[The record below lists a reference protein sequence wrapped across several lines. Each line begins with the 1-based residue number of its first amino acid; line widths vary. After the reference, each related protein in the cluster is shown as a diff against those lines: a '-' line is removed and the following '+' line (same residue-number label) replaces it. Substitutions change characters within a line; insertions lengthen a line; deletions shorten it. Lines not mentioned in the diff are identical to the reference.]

1 MFIVSFCLETY
12 LQQSDD
18 YKVLAKNSGVKECYK
33 IIEAESDE
41 LIHVN
46 PGDKVLG
53 ARLIGLPPIPVGINE
68 AEGTILIT
76 YTKPCH
82 GTAAIELPVD
92 KEELISIRK
101 MDIGA
106 EEVVKFQLDAGLDI
120 VGDGQ
125 PRGDMV
131 GSFVSHIPG
140 FSYEMNSSVIVDKIK
155 TPLEYI
161 VLPDLKYAM
170 AVLDKEL
177 DKRNLPAEERA
188 KKGVKGIVTGPSTI
202 VHSSR
207 IESFY
212 KDRNPAIIDTAHA
225 LRKEIEAINESGAKY
240 IQIDEP
246 FLSTGM
252 VDIGTAKEAISILSE
267 DIDIPVAMHVS
278 VDEEDQVRAL
288 VERGINAIGV
298 ENMFLDPDC
307 GLRKVDLPIAERKIK
322 IMTDLAKELE

>member
-1 MFIVSFCLETY
+1 MLKLFTTVVGSFDINLKKAETF
-12 LQQSDD
+12 
-18 YKVLAKNSGVKECYK
+18 
-33 IIEAESDE
+33 
-41 LIHVN
+41 
-46 PGDKVLG
+46 GDKVKSALG
-53 ARLIGLPPIPVGINE
+53 LYDPYKIAV
-68 AEGTILIT
+68 
-76 YTKPCH
+76 
-82 GTAAIELPVD
+82 
-92 KEELISIRK
+92 
-101 MDIGA
+101 

-161 VLPDLKYAM
+161 VLP
-170 AVLDKEL
+170 E
-177 DKRNLPAEERA
+177 DKRNLPAEKRA

-267 DIDIPVAMHVS
+267 DIDIPVAMHVCGNLSDVFKDLLKFDIDYLDCEFAGNNVNINLLEENADLIGDKKIGFGCLDSASNS

>member
-1 MFIVSFCLETY
+1 MLKLFTTVVGSFDINLKKAETF
-12 LQQSDD
+12 
-18 YKVLAKNSGVKECYK
+18 
-33 IIEAESDE
+33 
-41 LIHVN
+41 
-46 PGDKVLG
+46 GDKVKSALG
-53 ARLIGLPPIPVGINE
+53 LYDPYKIAV
-68 AEGTILIT
+68 
-76 YTKPCH
+76 
-82 GTAAIELPVD
+82 
-92 KEELISIRK
+92 
-101 MDIGA
+101 

-170 AVLDKEL
+170 SVLDKEL
-177 DKRNLPAEERA
+177 DKRNLSAEERA

-240 IQIDEP
+240 IQIDDYWHGGYCNCKRGN
-246 FLSTGM
+246 LNLIRGYRHSSGH
-252 VDIGTAKEAISILSE
+252 ACLRQ
-267 DIDIPVAMHVS
+267 PV
-278 VDEEDQVRAL
+278 RCL
-288 VERGINAIGV
+288 
-298 ENMFLDPDC
+298 
-307 GLRKVDLPIAERKIK
+307 
-322 IMTDLAKELE
+322 

>member
-1 MFIVSFCLETY
+1 MLKLFTTVVGSFDINLKKAETF
-12 LQQSDD
+12 
-18 YKVLAKNSGVKECYK
+18 
-33 IIEAESDE
+33 
-41 LIHVN
+41 
-46 PGDKVLG
+46 GDKVKSALG
-53 ARLIGLPPIPVGINE
+53 LYDPYKIAV
-68 AEGTILIT
+68 
-76 YTKPCH
+76 
-82 GTAAIELPVD
+82 
-92 KEELISIRK
+92 
-101 MDIGA
+101 

-188 KKGVKGIVTGPSTI
+188 KKGVKGIVTG
-202 VHSSR
+202 
-207 IESFY
+207 SFY

-267 DIDIPVAMHVS
+267 DIDIPVAMHVCGNLSDVFKDLLKFDIDYLDCEFAGNNVNMGLLEENADLIGDKKIGFGCLDSASNS

>member
-1 MFIVSFCLETY
+1 MLKLFTTVVGSFDINLKKAETF
-12 LQQSDD
+12 
-18 YKVLAKNSGVKECYK
+18 
-33 IIEAESDE
+33 
-41 LIHVN
+41 
-46 PGDKVLG
+46 GDKVKSALG
-53 ARLIGLPPIPVGINE
+53 LYDPYKIAV
-68 AEGTILIT
+68 
-76 YTKPCH
+76 
-82 GTAAIELPVD
+82 
-92 KEELISIRK
+92 
-101 MDIGA
+101 

-207 IESFY
+207 MESFY

-267 DIDIPVAMHVS
+267 GIDIPVAMHVCGNLS
-278 VDEEDQVRAL
+278 DVFKDLLKFDIDYLDCEFAGNNVNIGLLEENADLIGDKKIGFGCLDSASNSIDEEDKVRDL
-288 VERGINAIGV
+288 VVRGINAIGV